1 MKRYLLSLLVF
12 SVFFN
17 TRSAAQSLAINTD
30 GSSANASALLDV
42 KSTTK
47 GILIPRMTKTEKNA
61 IASPATGLLIYQ
73 TGPDSIGY
81 HYYDGTRWSTVLS
94 NSNSDLL
101 AWRTGGNTGTIDG
114 SHYIGTT
121 DNIPLN
127 FRVNNQKAGRIDQVS
142 GNSFFGYQAAN
153 ANTAGAGN
161 TAMGY
166 QSLIA

>member
-73 TGPDSIGY
+73 
-81 HYYDGTRWSTVLS
+81 
-94 NSNSDLL
+94 
-101 AWRTGGNTGTIDG
+101 
-114 SHYIGTT
+114 
-121 DNIPLN
+121 
-127 FRVNNQKAGRIDQVS
+127 
-142 GNSFFGYQAAN
+142 
-153 ANTAGAGN
+153 
-161 TAMGY
+161 
-166 QSLIA
+166 